1 MYIHT
6 ICILVEVINASSLQE
21 QTIRIEGTRGTEQ
34 QELVYKITLFCLSPC
49 ILFLSLYLPLLR
61 NIISRQVA
69 FLLYLMLSL
78 GRWYLFTLN
87 TRLIWQH
94 FVPSDRESAKITLFV
109 LERDAV
115 ESNLCLEVNIPLL
128 HSFLFLRPSSFR
140 SPKRVPPGNSATSTV
155 RFFRQSSTTYIDDTL
170 TTHNTST
177 QLLNLFL

>member
-87 TRLIWQH
+87 TRLICQH
-94 FVPSDRESAKITLFV
+94 FVPSDRESAEITFFI
-109 LERDAV
+109 LERDVV

-128 HSFLFLRPSSFR
+128 HSFLFVLRPSARQS
-140 SPKRVPPGNSATSTV
+140 V
-155 RFFRQSSTTYIDDTL
+155 FRQETAQRLRFVSFDNLRPHTL
-170 TTHNTST
+170 TTR
-177 QLLNLFL
+177 